1 MGPRNS
7 LLLYLVGLPLRSLER
22 GGECR
27 WSDVTLCMGLLVA
40 AVTSDQTAPSG
51 VSSNRIIT
59 LKLAESLM
67 DLEFPTESALLQ
79 IIDLNNKSTRYK

>member
-1 MGPRNS
+1 
-7 LLLYLVGLPLRSLER
+7 
-22 GGECR
+22 
-27 WSDVTLCMGLLVA
+27 MGLLVA

-79 IIDLNNKSTRYK
+79 IIDLNNKSTRYKWSDV